1 MSFLTSVRATSRST
15 LRPTYAL
22 SSHSSSA
29 FHSSAIRPT
38 LKESDKSKLPSSSTS
53 NSQLTLPLDRDD
65 LPNYYEAHK
74 EEQVKNAEK
83 GKGKWSSELASNSEA
98 EVSPS
103 FLFLLSMGCL
113 RIKANTNW
121 LNQQVK
127 ADRGEIESDD
137 KTFEGMQERT
147 KNLLNG
153 KGPLNKPQ

>member
-38 LKESDKSKLPSSSTS
+38 LKESDK
-53 NSQLTLPLDRDD
+53 NRDD

-98 EVSPS
+98 EV
-103 FLFLLSMGCL
+103 
-113 RIKANTNW
+113 
-121 LNQQVK
+121 K